1 MGKPTRRTAL
11 SDRIPGGRDGRRML
25 IVTFVDRIGSG
36 LWGATATLYFT
47 FAAGLSTAEIGV
59 LLAVSGAIGIAGPP
73 LGGLLADRVRL
84 RPLLISVQLVRAAAS
99 LALLTTTDLRLL
111 LAIASVGSLGDRGA
125 AVLTKLYATRVAG
138 SERVRYQAISRTAMN
153 VGWAV
158 GGLAAAAALT
168 GGTVTV
174 YRWLL
179 IGDALSFVASALF
192 TLGCAE
198 PPSASRI
205 AAKSASTSASASASA
220 SASTSASASASAE
233 PGESTPAECAPAP
246 AEPEPEPAS
255 ASVSEKTTAPNP
267 WRDRRYLAYTASEAV
282 LFLDDS
288 VFKVGLPLWAVTAT
302 STPHQL
308 VPLLLVLNNLLVVLF
323 QVPLA
328 RFGAT
333 SHTARTSLWPL
344 AGAFL
349 AGGAALAASTV
360 GAPWFAAVTLVL
372 AATAF
377 TVAEMLHATISWE
390 LSVVLAPP
398 TAQGAYLGVHGLAQA
413 VQRSAGPLAVTAAIA
428 AGPSAG
434 SASARGSPR
443 CAAPSATWYGTVVT
457 ERCQWSRL
465 R

>member
-1 MGKPTRRTAL
+1 MGKPRRRTAL

-47 FAAGLSTAEIGV
+47 FAAGLSTAEIGL

-84 RPLLISVQLVRAAAS
+84 RPLLITVQLGRAAAS

-111 LAIASVGSLGDRGA
+111 LAIASVGSLGDRAA

-138 SERVRYQAISRTAMN
+138 PERVRYQAISRTAMN

-205 AAKSASTSASASASA
+205 AATSAP
-220 SASTSASASASAE
+220 AE
-233 PGESTPAECAPAP
+233 PGAPTSTGPTPTGPTPTGPTPTGPAP
-246 AEPEPEPAS
+246 AEPAS
-255 ASVSEKTTAPNP
+255 APEKTTAPTP

-323 QVPLA
+323 QVPFA

-333 SHTARTSLWPL
+333 PHTARTSLWPL

-349 AGGAALAASTV
+349 VGGGALAASARRRALV
-360 GAPWFAAVTLVL
+360 RGHHAGAGRHRLHRRGDAARHDLLGAVRGPRPAHRTGRLPRR
-372 AATAF
+372 AR
-377 TVAEMLHATISWE
+377 
-390 LSVVLAPP
+390 PGP
-398 TAQGAYLGVHGLAQA
+398 GRPAQCG
-413 VQRSAGPLAVTAAIA
+413 
-428 AGPSAG
+428 
-434 SASARGSPR
+434 SARGDGGDRGGPPR
-443 CAAPSATWYGTVVT
+443 LARPRRRARRDVLRPAPPGTGP
-457 ERCQWSRL
+457 R
-465 R
+465 

>member
-1 MGKPTRRTAL
+1 
-11 SDRIPGGRDGRRML
+11 ML
-25 IVTFVDRIGSG
+25 TVTFVDRIGSG

-47 FAAGLSTAEIGV
+47 YAAGLGTAEIGV
-59 LLAVSGAIGIAGPP
+59 LLAVSGSVGIAGPP
-73 LGGLLADRVRL
+73 LGGLLADRVPL
-84 RPLLISVQLVRAAAS
+84 RPLLIIVQLVRAVAS
-99 LALLTTTDLRLL
+99 LALLTTTDLGLL
-111 LAIASVGSLGDRGA
+111 LAITSVGSLGDRA
-125 AVLTKLYATRVAG
+125 ASVLTKLYATRVAG
-138 SERVRYQAISRTAMN
+138 PERVRYQAISRTAMN

-179 IGDALSFVASALF
+179 IGDALSFLASALF

-198 PPSASRI
+198 PPSAARI
-205 AAKSASTSASASASA
+205 AAKSTSAPGEPAASA
-220 SASTSASASASAE
+220 
-233 PGESTPAECAPAP
+233 PGEPTPDDTAPTESAPSDPAPAP
-246 AEPEPEPAS
+246 G
-255 ASVSEKTTAPNP
+255 KTTAPNP
-267 WRDRRYLAYTASEAV
+267 WRDRRYLTYTASEAV

-288 VFKVGLPLWAVTAT
+288 VFKIGLPLWAVTAT
-302 STPHQL
+302 SAPHQL
-308 VPLLLVLNNLLVVLF
+308 VPLLLVLNNVLVVLF
-323 QVPLA
+323 QVPFA

-333 SHTARTSLWPL
+333 PHTARTSLWPL

-349 AGGAALAASTV
+349 LGGAALAASTV
-360 GAPWFAAVTLVL
+360 GAPWLAAVTLVL

-428 AGPSAG
+428 AGPLGWLGLGAG
-434 SASARGSPR
+434 LAAMCGAQHHLVRDRGDGALSV
-443 CAAPSATWYGTVVT
+443 ATVTVS
-457 ERCQWSRL
+457 EH
-465 R
+465 

>member
-1 MGKPTRRTAL
+1 MGKPTWRTAL

-25 IVTFVDRIGSG
+25 TVTFVDRIGSG

-47 FAAGLSTAEIGV
+47 YAAGLSTAEIGV
-59 LLAVSGAIGIAGPP
+59 LLAVSGSVGIAGPP
-73 LGGLLADRVRL
+73 LGGLLADRVPL
-84 RPLLISVQLVRAAAS
+84 RPLLIIVQLVRAVAS
-99 LALLTTTDLRLL
+99 LALLTTTDLGLL
-111 LAIASVGSLGDRGA
+111 LAITSVGSLGDRA
-125 AVLTKLYATRVAG
+125 ASVLTKLYATRVAG
-138 SERVRYQAISRTAMN
+138 PERVRYQAISRTAMN

-179 IGDALSFVASALF
+179 IGDALSFLASALF

-198 PPSASRI
+198 PPSAARI
-205 AAKSASTSASASASA
+205 AAKSSPVPKESAESALNEPTPSESASR
-220 SASTSASASASAE
+220 
-233 PGESTPAECAPAP
+233 
-246 AEPEPEPAS
+246 
-255 ASVSEKTTAPNP
+255 KTTAPNP
-267 WRDRRYLAYTASEAV
+267 WRDRRYLTYTASEAV

-288 VFKVGLPLWAVTAT
+288 VFKIGLPLWAVTAT
-302 STPHQL
+302 NAPHQL
-308 VPLLLVLNNLLVVLF
+308 VPLLLVLNNVLVVLF
-323 QVPLA
+323 QVPFA

-333 SHTARTSLWPL
+333 PHTARTSLWPL

-349 AGGAALAASTV
+349 LGGAALAASTV
-360 GAPWFAAVTLVL
+360 GTPWLAAVTLVL

-428 AGPSAG
+428 AGPLGWLGLGAG
-434 SASARGSPR
+434 LAAMCGAQHHLVRDRGDGALSV
-443 CAAPSATWYGTVVT
+443 APVTVS
-457 ERCQWSRL
+457 EH
-465 R
+465 

>member
-11 SDRIPGGRDGRRML
+11 NDRIPGGRDGRRML

-59 LLAVSGAIGIAGPP
+59 LLSVSGAIGIAGPP
-73 LGGLLADRVRL
+73 LGGLLADHVRL
-84 RPLLISVQLVRAAAS
+84 RPLLITVQLVRAAAS

-111 LAIASVGSLGDRGA
+111 LAIASVGSLGDRA
-125 AVLTKLYATRVAG
+125 ASVLTKLYATRVAG
-138 SERVRYQAISRTAMN
+138 PERVRYQAISRTAMN

-205 AAKSASTSASASASA
+205 AAT
-220 SASTSASASASAE
+220 SASAE
-233 PGESTPAECAPAP
+233 PGRSAPAEPGESAPSESAPAP
-246 AEPEPEPAS
+246 AESAS
-255 ASVSEKTTAPNP
+255 APRRTTAPNP

-323 QVPLA
+323 QVPFA

-333 SHTARTSLWPL
+333 PHTARTSLWPL
-344 AGAFL
+344 AAAFL
-349 AGGAALAASTV
+349 AGGAALAASAV
-360 GAPWFAAVTLVL
+360 GAPWFAATTLVL

-390 LSVVLAPP
+390 LSVVLAPS

-413 VQRSAGPLAVTAAIA
+413 VQRSVGPLAVTAAIA
-428 AGPSAG
+428 AGPLGWLGLGAG
-434 SASARGSPR
+434 LAAMCGAQRHLVRDRGDGALSV
-443 CAAPSATWYGTVVT
+443 APVTVS
-457 ERCQWSRL
+457 EH
-465 R
+465 